1 MSEASPPSELQLQIV
16 LDEQVANGLY
26 CNMALINLT
35 ETEFTMDFLYI
46 QPQQNRAKVLSRIIT
61 NPKHMKR
68 LLATLKDS
76 LLRYEAKY
84 GPIDVGDSH
93 RPLH

>member
-1 MSEASPPSELQLQIV
+1 MSEASPPSEVQLQIV

-35 ETEFTMDFLYI
+35 ETEFTLDFLFI

-61 NPKHMKR
+61 SPKHMKR
-68 LLATLKDS
+68 LLSTFKDS
-76 LLRYEAKY
+76 LARYEAKY
-84 GPIDVGDSH
+84 GPIEAEEAL

>member
-1 MSEASPPSELQLQIV
+1 MSEASPPPDVQLQII

-76 LLRYEAKY
+76 LSRYEAKY
-84 GPIDVGDSH
+84 GPIETGETYK
-93 RPLH
+93 PLH